1 MWWVLSGGPLL
12 SLHVAMTR
20 YAPVGTDLF
29 LGMIVKN
36 FVSSTCKK
44 KKIPNVMKFLGNF
57 YT

>member
-29 LGMIVKN
+29 LEMIVNN
-36 FVSSTCKK
+36 FASSTRSKT
-44 KKIPNVMKFLGNF
+44 IFILRWRF
-57 YT
+57 